1 MTSDWFALQVRP
13 RRELT
18 ISAMLRAKGY
28 EEFLPLR
35 RSHRA
40 GSVVQ
45 PLFTGYVFCR
55 LSPGASGRFVTTP
68 GVIRIVSFGGRPV
81 PVDSEE
87 IAALQLVDKSGCPN
101 AALQGLHL
109 GDKVIIEDGPLR
121 GLCGVLSSVRGQ
133 HRLLISVTAMGR
145 TVAVEVDPA
154 WIIRDGKAQHSGW
167 LAHSDHTERV
177 RFNSSLRSTLA
188 PLAQ

>member
-1 MTSDWFALQVRP
+1 MTSNWFALQVRP

-40 GSVVQ
+40 GCAIQ

-68 GVIRIVSFGGRPV
+68 GVIRIVSFGGKPV

-87 IAALQLVDKSGCPN
+87 IAALQLVDKSGCAN
-101 AALQGLHL
+101 APLQGLHL
-109 GDKVIIEDGPLR
+109 GDKVVIDYGPLR

-145 TVAVEVDPA
+145 TVAVEVDPN
-154 WIIRDGKAQHSGW
+154 WIIRDGKTQQSGC
-167 LAHSDHTERV
+167 LANSDQNERV
-177 RFNSSLRSTLA
+177 HTASAPHSTSPHLV
-188 PLAQ
+188 Q

>member
-1 MTSDWFALQVRP
+1 MTNNWFALQVRP

-28 EEFLPLR
+28 DEFLPLR

-40 GSVVQ
+40 GGAIQ

-81 PVDSEE
+81 PVDAEE
-87 IAALQLVDKSGCPN
+87 IAALQLVDKSGCAN
-101 AALQGLHL
+101 APLQGLHL
-109 GDKVIIEDGPLR
+109 GDKVIIEEGPLR
-121 GLCGVLSSVRGQ
+121 GLSGVLSSVRGQ

-145 TVAVEVDPA
+145 TVAVDVDPD
-154 WIIRDGKAQHSGW
+154 WIIRVGKPRQSGL
-167 LAHSDHTERV
+167 LAHSDHAERV
-177 RFNSSLRSTLA
+177 RCASALHSAS
-188 PLAQ
+188 AQLVQ